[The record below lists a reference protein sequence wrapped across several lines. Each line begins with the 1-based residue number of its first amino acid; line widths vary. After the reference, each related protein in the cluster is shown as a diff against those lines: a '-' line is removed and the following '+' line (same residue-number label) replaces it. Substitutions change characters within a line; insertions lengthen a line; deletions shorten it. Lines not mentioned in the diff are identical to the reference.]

1 MFIFIKK
8 QEVIRMLLF
17 REDIALGVIKEIGED
32 DIVLLVKDEELTIK
46 ITREQ
51 VRELAIHVM
60 NQENMLVPVNVKTHE
75 LFFDT
80 AERWNEE
87 EMEELQRASE
97 RVGEEHE

>member
-1 MFIFIKK
+1 
-8 QEVIRMLLF
+8 MLLF
-17 REDIALGVIKEIGED
+17 REDIALGVIKEIRED
-32 DIVLLVKDEELTIK
+32 EIVLLVKDEELTIK

-80 AERWNEE
+80 TERWNEE
-87 EMEELQRASE
+87 EREELQKASE
-97 RVGEEHE
+97 RLGEDHE

>member
-1 MFIFIKK
+1 
-8 QEVIRMLLF
+8 MLLF
-17 REDIALGVIKEIGED
+17 REDIVLGVIKEVGEGEL
-32 DIVLLVKDEELTIK
+32 VLLVKEEELTIK

-51 VRELAIHVM
+51 EEELAVHVM

-87 EMEELQRASE
+87 EMEELQKASE
-97 RVGEEHE
+97 RVGEDHE

>member
-1 MFIFIKK
+1 
-8 QEVIRMLLF
+8 MLLF
-17 REDIALGVIKEIGED
+17 HEDIALGVIKAIGEGEL
-32 DIVLLVKDEELTIK
+32 VLLVKEEELTIK

-51 VRELAIHVM
+51 EKELAVHVM

-80 AERWNEE
+80 TERWNEE

-97 RVGEEHE
+97 RVGEDHE

>member
-1 MFIFIKK
+1 
-8 QEVIRMLLF
+8 MLLF
-17 REDIALGVIKEIGED
+17 REDMVLGVIKEVGEGEL
-32 DIVLLVKDEELTIK
+32 VLLVKDEELTIK

-51 VRELAIHVM
+51 EEELAVHVM

-87 EMEELQRASE
+87 EMEELQKASE
-97 RVGEEHE
+97 RVGEDHE

>member
-1 MFIFIKK
+1 
-8 QEVIRMLLF
+8 MLLF
-17 REDIALGVIKEIGED
+17 HEDIVLGVIKEVGEGEL
-32 DIVLLVKDEELTIK
+32 VLLVKEEELTIK

-51 VRELAIHVM
+51 EEELAVHVM

-87 EMEELQRASE
+87 EMEELQKASE
-97 RVGEEHE
+97 RVGEDHE

>member
-1 MFIFIKK
+1 
-8 QEVIRMLLF
+8 MLLF
-17 REDIALGVIKEIGED
+17 HEDIALGVIKEFGEGEL
-32 DIVLLVKDEELTIK
+32 VLLVKGEELIIK

-51 VRELAIHVM
+51 EEELAVHVM

-87 EMEELQRASE
+87 EMEELQKASE
-97 RVGEEHE
+97 RVGEDHE

>member
-1 MFIFIKK
+1 
-8 QEVIRMLLF
+8 MLLF

-32 DIVLLVKDEELTIK
+32 EIVLLLKEEELTIK

-87 EMEELQRASE
+87 DMEELQRASE
-97 RVGEEHE
+97 RVGEDHE

>member
-1 MFIFIKK
+1 
-8 QEVIRMLLF
+8 MLLF
-17 REDIALGVIKEIGED
+17 HEDIALGVIKAIGEGEL
-32 DIVLLVKDEELTIK
+32 VLLVKEEELTIK

-51 VRELAIHVM
+51 EKELAVHVM

-87 EMEELQRASE
+87 EMEELQKASE
-97 RVGEEHE
+97 RVGEDHE

>member
-1 MFIFIKK
+1 
-8 QEVIRMLLF
+8 MLLF

-32 DIVLLVKDEELTIK
+32 DIVLLVKEEELTIK

-60 NQENMLVPVNVKTHE
+60 NEENMLVPVNVKTHE

-80 AERWNEE
+80 DERWNEE
-87 EMEELQRASE
+87 DMEELQRASE
-97 RVGEEHE
+97 SVGEDHE